1 MSAYIMDTEMDPP
14 VPIFFFALNQNMAF
28 QSCVNNIAL
37 FTATTLHVALDDK
50 ALLNIRV
57 VKFCKALY
65 STLRTYSFL
74 SGVSSETFTK

>member
-37 FTATTLHVALDDK
+37 FTATTFHVALDDK

-57 VKFCKALY
+57 VKFCKG
-65 STLRTYSFL
+65 TLFNPANIFL
-74 SGVSSETFTK
+74 FEWCL